1 MLRDAV
7 EANRLEEVRRLYE
20 ASFPKAE
27 KKPFGFIMKKRKK
40 GLFDVLSIEDGG
52 QFCGLAI
59 MMLSGGRALLD
70 YLTIAPRC
78 QSSGFGSRT
87 LEELGERYGKERI
100 VVEIE
105 STVGDGGSQEEP
117 TGERG
122 QRLRRKAFYLRNGM
136 VPMDFLVNL
145 FGVDM
150 EVLTFGSALTFEQY
164 HAIYKEVLPRALA
177 GKIRLRP

>member
-20 ASFPKAE
+20 ASFPKSE

-40 GLFDVLSIEDGG
+40 GLFDVLSIEDGEG
-52 QFCGLAI
+52 RFCGLAI

-70 YLTIAPRC
+70 YLAIAPRC

-105 STVGDGGSQEEP
+105 STAGDGDSA
-117 TGERG
+117 GESG
-122 QRLRRKAFYLRNGM
+122 LRLRRKAFYLRNGM
-136 VPMDFLVNL
+136 VPMAFVVNL
-145 FGVDM
+145 FGVEM

-164 HAIYKEVLPRALA
+164 HAIYKEVLPKGMA
-177 GKIRLRP
+177 GKVRLQP

>member
-70 YLTIAPRC
+70 YLAIAPRC
-78 QSSGFGSRT
+78 KSVS
-87 LEELGERYGKERI
+87 LW
-100 VVEIE
+100 
-105 STVGDGGSQEEP
+105 
-117 TGERG
+117 
-122 QRLRRKAFYLRNGM
+122 RLKAL
-136 VPMDFLVNL
+136 
-145 FGVDM
+145 
-150 EVLTFGSALTFEQY
+150 
-164 HAIYKEVLPRALA
+164 
-177 GKIRLRP
+177 